1 MKEYSWR
8 IGGWNFKEDPNEVGK
23 ELESLGDNLTPE
35 GVVNKARNENNILHG
50 MFEWDDSIAG
60 ENYRKIQASNIIN
73 SIQVNII
80 TDDDQTKQIRAFVT
94 IQKNT
99 KFEPIEKV
107 VNDTDKYA
115 LLLEK
120 AYKELSGIKRKY
132 ETLTEI
138 QELLKDIPE

>member
-1 MKEYSWR
+1 MKEYSWK
-8 IGGWNFKEDPNEVGK
+8 IGGFAYKEDPNEVGK

-35 GVVNKARNENNILHG
+35 NVVDKARNEDNVLHG

-60 ENYRKIQASNIIN
+60 ENYRKIQATRIIN
-73 SIQVNII
+73 NIQVNII
-80 TDDDQTKQIRAFVT
+80 ADDGQTKQIRAFVT
-94 IQKNT
+94 VQKNT

-120 AYKELSGIKRKY
+120 AYKELNSIKLKY
-132 ETLTEI
+132 STLIEI

>member
-120 AYKELSGIKRKY
+120 AYKELSSIKHKY